1 MRVRMGAKTFGPLNG
16 RVSLH
21 KVTLASGRTTTGQI
35 LAGRAG
41 HVLISRGK
49 TLFHLSIENIGS
61 L

>member
-1 MRVRMGAKTFGPLNG
+1 MGAKTFGPLNG